1 MNKNRKKT
9 FDEVAALEGE
19 EAAIQAG
26 IEADPDAFE
35 LDEDWFRHASP
46 AHEMMPHVRASISW
60 QPPESRTS
68 FDLFVDKTRVAC
80 GQVSAKRDLFT
91 TTSVIDETTHSFLT
105 MRDTKNWAVEHY
117 DFHHALAD
125 LPHAATSRAVLSWA
139 SSDIRTRFK
148 LSVDGTQVAE
158 GRVSEKGDLFS
169 IDSLFDKTSR
179 SFRTMHAAKR
189 WAINHFDSRRHPATP
204 PRRSELRAPF
214 AWLSPAER
222 DSFRLFVEG
231 MLVAEGKI
239 SKVRESYDILSH
251 LDGQRQTFPS
261 LVAAKK
267 WVIEHYCTFH
277 EAVIDD
283 YTFH

>member
-1 MNKNRKKT
+1 MNKSRKRT
-9 FDEVAALEGE
+9 FDEIAAEEGE

-46 AHEMMPHVRASISW
+46 AHEMMPHVRASFTW
-60 QPPESRTS
+60 NPPESRTS

-80 GQVSAKRDLFT
+80 GQVSAKRDLYT
-91 TTSVIDETTHSFLT
+91 TTSLIDETTHSFLT
-105 MRDTKNWAVEHY
+105 MRDTKNWAVGHY

-125 LPHAATSRAVLSWA
+125 LPHAATSRAALSWA
-139 SSDIRTRFK
+139 SSDNRTKFK

-158 GRVSEKGDLFS
+158 GHVSEKRDLFS

-204 PRRSELRAPF
+204 PRRSELRASF

-239 SKVRESYDILSH
+239 SKERESYDILSH

-277 EAVIDD
+277 EAVVDD

>member
-1 MNKNRKKT
+1 MNKSRKRT
-9 FDEVAALEGE
+9 FDEIAAQEGE

-26 IEADPDAFE
+26 IEADPDASE

-46 AHEMMPHVRASISW
+46 AHEMMPHVRASFSW
-60 QPPESRTS
+60 NPPESRTS
-68 FDLFVDKTRVAC
+68 FDLFVDKMRVAK

-91 TTSVIDETTHSFLT
+91 VTSAIDETTHSFLT
-105 MRDTKNWAVEHY
+105 IRDAKNWAVEHY

-125 LPHAATSRAVLSWA
+125 LPHAATSRAALSWA
-139 SSDIRTRFK
+139 SSENRTRFK

-158 GRVSEKGDLFS
+158 GRVSEKRDLFS
-169 IDSLFDKTSR
+169 IDSHFDKTSR

-204 PRRSELRAPF
+204 PRRSELRASF

-239 SKVRESYDILSH
+239 AKEREFYDILSH

-277 EAVIDD
+277 EAVVDD
-283 YTFH
+283 YTIH

>member
-1 MNKNRKKT
+1 MNKSRKRT
-9 FDEVAALEGE
+9 FDEIAAEEGE

-35 LDEDWFRHASP
+35 LDENWFRHASP

-60 QPPESRTS
+60 QPSESRTS
-68 FDLFVDKTRVAC
+68 FDLFVDKTRVAS

-91 TTSVIDETTHSFLT
+91 TTSAIDETTHSFLT
-105 MRDTKNWAVEHY
+105 MRDAKNWAVEHY

-125 LPHAATSRAVLSWA
+125 LPHAATSRAALSWA
-139 SSDIRTRFK
+139 SSDIRTSFK

-158 GRVSEKGDLFS
+158 GDVSEKQDLFS

-204 PRRSELRAPF
+204 PRRSELRASF

-239 SKVRESYDILSH
+239 EKERECYDILSH

-277 EAVIDD
+277 EAVVDD
-283 YTFH
+283 YTIH